1 MLGHSLLGTLVLVM
15 VALAVAGSASAAGV
29 FVVRRRRAT
38 HRAQAARAAA
48 RFREEKDGRREVVDL
63 ATNGVLALASTI
75 PGARL
80 AAQVA
85 RAGMD
90 VSRVGLAPVVAG
102 SLRRIADYAESDRP
116 VLQRVIADDGSL
128 VLMFSDIEGSTALN
142 ERLGDA
148 AWLEL
153 LSRHD
158 GVVRREVRK
167 HRGQVVKTHGDSFM
181 VVFRGVPD
189 ALNCALAI
197 QRGLGNEEAPD
208 HDQVRV
214 RMGIH
219 RGEVTRQ
226 GRDVFGLNVALAAR
240 VTAAADGGEILVSDD
255 VVARASAVDGVMFGS
270 GRVVRLKG
278 FSEPVTVHP
287 VHCSRRA

>member
-1 MLGHSLLGTLVLVM
+1 M
-15 VALAVAGSASAAGV
+15 
-29 FVVRRRRAT
+29 
-38 HRAQAARAAA
+38 
-48 RFREEKDGRREVVDL
+48 
-63 ATNGVLALASTI
+63 
-75 PGARL
+75 
-80 AAQVA
+80 
-85 RAGMD
+85 
-90 VSRVGLAPVVAG
+90 GLAPVVAG

-158 GVVRREVRK
+158 GLVRREVRR
-167 HRGQVVKTHGDSFM
+167 HGGHVVKTHGDSFM
-181 VVFRGVPD
+181 VVFEGLPD
-189 ALNCALAI
+189 ALRCAVAI
-197 QRGLGNEEAPD
+197 QRGLADEGATD
-208 HDQVRV
+208 HDHIRV

-240 VTAAADGGEILVSDD
+240 VASMADGGEILVSGD
-255 VVARASAVDGVMFGS
+255 VAAQASGLDGIAFGRGRA
-270 GRVVRLKG
+270 VRLKG
-278 FSEPVTVHP
+278 FSQPITVHP
-287 VHCSRRA
+287 VHGTGRV

>member
-1 MLGHSLLGTLVLVM
+1 MSAHSLLETLVAAVL
-15 VALAVAGSASAAGV
+15 ALAVAGSPAAAGV
-29 FVVRRRRAT
+29 VLFRRRRAAR
-38 HRAQAARAAA
+38 HAEAARAAA
-48 RFREEKDGRREVVDL
+48 RLREEREGGSDVFDL
-63 ATNGVLALASTI
+63 ATTGVVALASSI
-75 PGARL
+75 PGVRL

-85 RAGMD
+85 RAGRD
-90 VSRVGLAPVVAG
+90 VRRAGLAPVVAG

-128 VLMFSDIEGSTALN
+128 VVMFSDIEGSTALN

-148 AWLEL
+148 AWLQM

-158 GVVRREVRK
+158 GVVRAEVRR

-181 VVFRGVPD
+181 VVFRAVPD
-189 ALNCALAI
+189 ALRCAVAI
-197 QRGLGNEEAPD
+197 QRGLRDEETPE
-208 HDQVRV
+208 HDRIRV

-240 VTAAADGGEILVSDD
+240 VASEADGGEILVSQD
-255 VVARASAVDGVMFGS
+255 VVAQASGVDAIVFGRGRAVS
-270 GRVVRLKG
+270 LKG
-278 FSEPVTVHP
+278 FSQPVTVHP
-287 VHCSRRA
+287 VHVTRRE